1 MKINMSLIQNLYVYL
16 SLPRYDHSYFLK
28 LRGYITCLYDL
39 KMIDLNDKL
48 ALDNLI
54 IEYEIHKSGYINA
67 DKVDKYIQSLKD
79 KYIY

>member
-1 MKINMSLIQNLYVYL
+1 MKINMSVIQNLHVYL
-16 SLPRYDHSYFLK
+16 SLPRYDHSHFLK

-39 KMIDLNDKL
+39 KLIDLNDKS

-54 IEYEIHKSGYINA
+54 IEYETHKSGYINA
-67 DKVDKYIQSLKD
+67 DKVDKYIKSLKA